1 MRKTFAVTLLLAAVF
16 FSTCKVKSPGKIE
29 TATAHK
35 AKQLTI
41 GGKNWKNPVPETR
54 EAQELGANHF
64 QHHCQVCH
72 GLDGHAT
79 GVPFADR
86 MSPPVPDLAASD
98 TQDYADGQL
107 KWIVQKGVRF
117 SGMPAWEGILSD
129 EQMWQIV
136 RFMRHLPKKGSLGV
150 PAVFKEEQQEHEKM
164 HQGGKASGA
173 VDNSGR

>member
-54 EAQELGANHF
+54 EAQELGAHHF

-72 GLDGHAT
+72 GLDGIGAH
-79 GVPFADR
+79 
-86 MSPPVPDLAASD
+86 
-98 TQDYADGQL
+98 
-107 KWIVQKGVRF
+107 
-117 SGMPAWEGILSD
+117 
-129 EQMWQIV
+129 
-136 RFMRHLPKKGSLGV
+136 
-150 PAVFKEEQQEHEKM
+150 QE
-164 HQGGKASGA
+164 
-173 VDNSGR
+173 